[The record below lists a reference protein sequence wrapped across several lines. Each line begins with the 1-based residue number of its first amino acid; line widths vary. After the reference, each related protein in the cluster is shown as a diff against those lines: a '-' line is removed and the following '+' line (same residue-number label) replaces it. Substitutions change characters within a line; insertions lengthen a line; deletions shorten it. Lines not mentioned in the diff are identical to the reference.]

1 MKEEV
6 KRLEG
11 ELRSRDQGIEAL
23 VAKIVDLVNQVMS
36 WEAEAITARDS
47 LKKAEL
53 SRSEDIANAVDEA
66 LAKFKSSNEFSTT
79 LKKDHDTRFDA
90 RVEAIFY
97 NIWTH
102 YRDLD
107 YAFLGT
113 ELTDFI
119 WEWIEE
125 KRLSAPNGTP
135 PPVPSDPLTRYMEE
149 IEILSVETSE
159 QSFVI
164 EMDEVTVA
172 PDPPIAHEVPVTD
185 PSSNVVVVQ
194 LLINLEEEPLA
205 TDVEEETEAAA
216 NYSAV

>member
-11 ELRSRDQGIEAL
+11 KLRSHDQGIEAL

-47 LKKAEL
+47 LKEAEL

-66 LAKFKSSNEFSTT
+66 LAKFKSSNEFSTI
-79 LKKDHDTRFDA
+79 LKKDHDTGFDA
-90 RVEAIFY
+90 DVEAIFY

-107 YAFLGT
+107 YAFLGI
-113 ELTDFI
+113 ELTDLI
-119 WEWIEE
+119 WEWIEK
-125 KRLSAPNGTP
+125 KRLSALDVTL
-135 PPVPSDPLTRYMEE
+135 PPVPSDPLTRYMAE
-149 IEILSVETSE
+149 IEILPVETSE

-164 EMDEVTVA
+164 EMEK
-172 PDPPIAHEVPVTD
+172 
-185 PSSNVVVVQ
+185 
-194 LLINLEEEPLA
+194 
-205 TDVEEETEAAA
+205 
-216 NYSAV
+216 